1 MIFRA
6 VLRLSILRNT
16 SRPVISPPL
25 PEREID
31 PAILRAPAEQPASS
45 PPPPPQENGHA
56 QGNGDGNTKTPT
68 HLMNNHVPFS
78 SGKAHPLL
86 TTPTSLTQTTIED
99 YLLPRALT
107 PSSLRDPRFLLR
119 ILSGPTD
126 WAAEILYILRPL
138 IYVLLLRPSR
148 KPISSLRSPVA
159 VSIMIEVAV
168 RYLRVMPPTSA
179 GLERAEYARRD
190 RELFWYLFRGEIWSE
205 WTRPKLLGL
214 AQRTSGLPLL
224 ALFSA
229 VVGDWVP
236 LIDQYHYCE

>member
-1 MIFRA
+1 MIFRT
-6 VLRLSILRNT
+6 VLRLTILQTTR
-16 SRPVISPPL
+16 RPVISPPL
-25 PEREID
+25 PERELD
-31 PAILRAPAEQPASS
+31 PATLPALTERPASS
-45 PPPPPQENGHA
+45 PPPHEANGHA
-56 QGNGDGNTKTPT
+56 NGHNGTTIAPT
-68 HLMNNHVPFS
+68 HLKNNHVPFS
-78 SGKAHPLL
+78 SGKVHPLL
-86 TTPTSLTQTTIED
+86 TTPPSSLTQTTIED
-99 YLLPRALT
+99 FLLPKALT

-119 ILSGPTD
+119 TLSGPTD

-148 KPISSLRSPVA
+148 NPISSLRTPVA
-159 VSIMIEVAV
+159 VSIMIEIAV
-168 RYLRVMPPTSA
+168 RYLRAVPPASA
-179 GLERAEYARRD
+179 SLERAEYARRD

-224 ALFSA
+224 ALVSA